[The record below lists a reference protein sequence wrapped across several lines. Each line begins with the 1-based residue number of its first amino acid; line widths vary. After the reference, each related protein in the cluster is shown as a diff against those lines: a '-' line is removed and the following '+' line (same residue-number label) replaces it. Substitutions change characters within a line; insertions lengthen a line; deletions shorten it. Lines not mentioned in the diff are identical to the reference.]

1 MIDIINM
8 TMNENSSS
16 SLVLWFCLCFFFHII
31 TFPFSLSHT
40 HSLFALITHPR
51 FGPLGATKGRPM
63 PTIPQKTVNTITGTM
78 PIFLQDIIYTDL
90 DSNRTQKQSN
100 ETSKRSQGDDTN
112 RFFLV
117 CLFYGKYETSNHM
130 TRFVDSL
137 RVHAIWWCRVSV
149 WWKLSVD
156 GGIHAIIL
164 SLFFIAHIEL

>member
-1 MIDIINM
+1 M
-8 TMNENSSS
+8 TNDRYNKYDHERKQ
-16 SLVLWFCLCFFFHII
+16 LVVAGLVILLVFFFHVI
-31 TFPFSLSHT
+31 TFPFSLSLT

-112 RFFLV
+112 RFFWCV
-117 CLFYGKYETSNHM
+117 CFTENTKRQITWHGLLTVCACMRFGGVEFLFGENF
-130 TRFVDSL
+130 R
-137 RVHAIWWCRVSV
+137 
-149 WWKLSVD
+149 
-156 GGIHAIIL
+156 
-164 SLFFIAHIEL
+164 